1 MPGLKST
8 ILLVVVNAAAVTMD
22 TGEDGG
28 DFSTGVMVIS
38 GMLWLVYI
46 CFAMLDQMLSMM
58 FPGDQDEDEQKE
70 AYQQRADNVEK
81 AARSM
86 AALHKKKGGGD

>member
-8 ILLVVVNAAAVTMD
+8 ILLIAVNAAAVSMD
-22 TGEDGG
+22 VGENSGG
-28 DFSTGVMVIS
+28 FSTSVMVVS
-38 GMLWLVYI
+38 GMLWVVYI

-58 FPGDQDEDEQKE
+58 FPGDDEEDEQE
-70 AYQQRADNVEK
+70 AYEQRAQGVEN
-81 AARSM
+81 AGRQL

>member
-22 TGEDGG
+22 TGEDSG
-28 DFSTGVMVIS
+28 DFSTAVMIVS

-46 CFAMLDQMLSMM
+46 CLAMVDQLLSAM
-58 FPGDQDEDEQKE
+58 FPGDQDEDEQQE
-70 AYQQRADNVEK
+70 AYQQRAEGVEN
-81 AARSM
+81 AGRQL
-86 AALHKKKGGGD
+86 AALHKKQKRD

>member
-22 TGEDGG
+22 VGEDGG
-28 DFSTGVMVIS
+28 DFSTGVMIIS

-46 CFAMLDQMLSMM
+46 CLAMVDQLLSAM
-58 FPGDQDEDEQKE
+58 FPGDQDEDEQQE
-70 AYQQRADNVEK
+70 AYQQRAEGVEN
-81 AARSM
+81 AGRQL
-86 AALHKKKGGGD
+86 AALHKKKGGD

>member
-22 TGEDGG
+22 TGEDSG
-28 DFSTGVMVIS
+28 DFSTAVMIVS

-46 CFAMLDQMLSMM
+46 CLDMVDQIMSAL
-58 FPGDQDEDEQKE
+58 FPGDDEEDEQE
-70 AYQQRADNVEK
+70 AYQQRAEGVEN
-81 AARSM
+81 AGRAL
-86 AALHKKKGGGD
+86 AALHKKQKGD

>member
-22 TGEDGG
+22 VGEDSG
-28 DFSTGVMVIS
+28 DFSTAVMIIS

-46 CFAMLDQMLSMM
+46 CLAMVDQLLSAM
-58 FPGDQDEDEQKE
+58 FPGDQDEDEQEE
-70 AYQQRADNVEK
+70 AYQQRAEGVEN
-81 AARSM
+81 AGRQL
-86 AALHKKKGGGD
+86 AALHKKQKRD

>member
-8 ILLVVVNAAAVTMD
+8 ILLIAVNAAAVTMD

-38 GMLWLVYI
+38 GMLWVVYI

-70 AYQQRADNVEK
+70 AYEQRAEGVEN
-81 AARSM
+81 AGRQL

>member
-28 DFSTGVMVIS
+28 DFSTSVMVIS

-46 CFAMLDQMLSMM
+46 CFAMLDQILSMM
-58 FPGDQDEDEQKE
+58 WPGDQDQDEQQE
-70 AYQQRADNVEK
+70 AYQKRAEGVEN
-81 AARSM
+81 AGRQL
-86 AALHKKKGGGD
+86 AALHKKQKRD

>member
-22 TGEDGG
+22 TGEDAG
-28 DFSTGVMVIS
+28 DFSTSVMVIS

-46 CFAMLDQMLSMM
+46 CLAMVDQLLSAM
-58 FPGDQDEDEQKE
+58 FPSGDEDEQEE
-70 AYQQRADNVEK
+70 AYQQRAEGVEN
-81 AARSM
+81 AGREL
-86 AALHKKKGGGD
+86 AALHKKRKSD

>member
-8 ILLVVVNAAAVTMD
+8 ILLVVVNAAAVSMD
-22 TGEDGG
+22 VGEDGG

-38 GMLWLVYI
+38 GMLWVVYI

-70 AYQQRADNVEK
+70 AYQKRADNVEK

-86 AALHKKKGGGD
+86 AALHKKKGGD

>member
-81 AARSM
+81 TARSM
-86 AALHKKKGGGD
+86 AALHKKKGGD

>member
-8 ILLVVVNAAAVTMD
+8 ILLVVVNAAAVSMD
-22 TGEDGG
+22 VGEDAG
-28 DFSTGVMVIS
+28 DFSTGVMIIS

-46 CFAMLDQMLSMM
+46 GLVMVDQLLSAI
-58 FPGDQDEDEQKE
+58 FPGDDEEDEQE
-70 AYQQRADNVEK
+70 AYEHRAQGVEN
-81 AARSM
+81 AGRQL